1 MFKQKLNICT
11 IIGNSNHACNFCFV
25 IIAHWNKMTVAVLLR
40 VDIDILILLVYHEC
54 VLA

>member
-1 MFKQKLNICT
+1 MAQC
-11 IIGNSNHACNFCFV
+11 NHACNFGSV
-25 IIAHWNKMTVAVLLR
+25 IIALWNKVTVAVYHK